1 MIHKHKPSFHQLT
14 AGIVIFVLTVYFVT
28 HFPDKIPY
36 LIFALILTF
45 LLIKYAIQESSKISI
60 TKKAPAYKNTSNGKE
75 TQLYNSLL
83 QRSQGDRKQVERLID
98 YERRRSPNS
107 CRADLLQS
115 AIDRWERDRR

>member
-1 MIHKHKPSFHQLT
+1 MIHKHKLSFHQLT

-28 HFPDKIPY
+28 HFTDKIPY

-45 LLIKYAIQESSKISI
+45 SLAYYAIIASSNKGIG
-60 TKKAPAYKNTSNGKE
+60 KKAQLYKNTGNSKE
-75 TQLYNSLL
+75 TQLYTTLL

>member
-1 MIHKHKPSFHQLT
+1 MYKSSFNQLI
-14 AGIVIFVLTVYFVT
+14 AGIVIFVLSVYFVT
-28 HFPDKIPY
+28 HFTDKIPY
-36 LIFALILTF
+36 LIFVIILT
-45 LLIKYAIQESSKISI
+45 LLLAKYAIQESSNTGIGKKMQLCKSTIS
-60 TKKAPAYKNTSNGKE
+60 GKE

-107 CRADLLQS
+107 CRADLLES

>member
-1 MIHKHKPSFHQLT
+1 MYKPSFNQLT
-14 AGIVIFVLTVYFVT
+14 AGIVIFVLSVYFVT

-36 LIFALILTF
+36 LIFALILFF
-45 LLIKYAIQESSKISI
+45 LLAKYAIQESSKTNIG
-60 TKKAPAYKNTSNGKE
+60 KKTQLYKNTINGKE
-75 TQLYNSLL
+75 TQLYKSLL

-107 CRADLLQS
+107 CRADLLQF

>member
-1 MIHKHKPSFHQLT
+1 MYKPSFNQLT
-14 AGIVIFVLTVYFVT
+14 AGIVIFVLSVYFVT
-28 HFPDKIPY
+28 HFTDKIPY

-45 LLIKYAIQESSKISI
+45 SLAYYAISASSNTGIS
-60 TKKAPAYKNTSNGKE
+60 KKMQLCKNTSSGKE
-75 TQLYNSLL
+75 TQLYKSLL

-107 CRADLLQS
+107 SRADILQR

>member
-1 MIHKHKPSFHQLT
+1 MIHKHKPSFQQLT
-14 AGIVIFVLTVYFVT
+14 AGIVIFVLLVYFAT
-28 HFPDKIPY
+28 HFTDKIPY

-45 LLIKYAIQESSKISI
+45 SLAYYAIIASSNKGIG
-60 TKKAPAYKNTSNGKE
+60 KKAQLYKNTGNGKE

-83 QRSQGDRKQVERLID
+83 QRSQGDRKQVKRLID